1 MSVRV
6 RAEFL
11 QPVPGSA
18 LYAVVLSGLL
28 IAGLALAPSPAF
40 SASTRCQESNYEG
53 DRAGHAV
60 AASGDF
66 DGDGVADIAVGLPCR
81 DKRSTGTVDAG
92 GLRIYSGSTGRV
104 VFRVNGSQDGQH
116 LGEAVA
122 FIDDI
127 DGDGA
132 AELAVGSG
140 GWDVA
145 KPAGG
150 SWSGAGKVT
159 IYSSSGSE
167 LFVLEGSSTNAGLG
181 SVIEA
186 TPDLTGDGLADLLV
200 GAPLAKDIAQEK
212 TGALHL
218 LSVATGAV
226 VDSAWGLAQWDR
238 WGSAISARAAGDMNG
253 DGVADV
259 IVGAHLA
266 DVGLALD
273 AGMLRV
279 LSGANFASVILELD
293 GSTGDENTGKAVQVT
308 GDLDGDTVV
317 DFAVGVPGADIG
329 GLNKAGAV
337 RLYSSTG
344 PLVRQLTEPVAVVG
358 ASFGKALADLGDVNS
373 DGVADLAV
381 SAPEKLVGGNASAGI
396 VYVFSGADGSVLW
409 SKEGTRIKERYGQA
423 LSGAEDFNNDG
434 VNDLVVGSPGDS
446 PRGRRGGGRAV
457 VLSGV
462 DGSEIW
468 RVATGRGPRT
478 RIFVAGWQGGRGAGL
493 QCRNT
498 VGRRRGLRANVLRG
512 SVTGDLALA
521 TLAPNDSIWQ
531 TPPMIAVAAGHDSGD
546 RRVELYDA
554 IRRRKKVAV
563 LSADYAGMGGGVNLA
578 AGNVDG
584 TGWDELLMIQSDSN
598 QGDVR
603 VYTHTVIDMSLE
615 GQLSWLNSG
624 MFFAFSNGDSFF
636 GLDVDANGGVA
647 VVADVSSSPGQEIV
661 IGPARGLSL
670 VRVFEA
676 DGTQVRE
683 WLAYPAPDYNG
694 LAIAR
699 GDLDGD
705 GSDEIVTVPAVGRPW
720 VKAWNGDGSVY
731 LDPLSGLPV
740 SFYAFDAGYTTGGT
754 VTLVDIDADG
764 SDEILVAPGAGHP
777 AEIRAYELDGSPVSA
792 WRRLLPYGPSSSGP
806 LAMVVMGSWPLK

>member
-1 MSVRV
+1 MSVIARPG
-6 RAEFL
+6 FL
-11 QPVPGSA
+11 QP
-18 LYAVVLSGLL
+18 AVSGPAVYLLLLSGLL
-28 IAGLALAPSPAF
+28 LAGLALAPSPALA
-40 SASTRCQESNYEG
+40 ASTRCQESNYEG
-53 DRAGHAV
+53 DRAGHSLAV
-60 AASGDF
+60 TADF
-66 DGDGVADIAVGLPCR
+66 DGDGIPDVAVGLPCR
-81 DKRSTGTVDAG
+81 DRLGAG
-92 GLRIYSGSTGRV
+92 LVNAGAARVYSGSTGRV
-104 VFRVNGSQDGQH
+104 VFRANGSQDDQH

-167 LFVLEGSSTNAGLG
+167 LFTLEGSSGDAGLG
-181 SVIEA
+181 SVLQA

-200 GAPLAKDIAQEK
+200 GAPLAKDMAQEK
-212 TGALHL
+212 TGALYL

-226 VDSAWGLAQWDR
+226 VDTAWGLAQWDR
-238 WGSAISARAAGDMNG
+238 WGSAISARIGGDMDG

-266 DVGLALD
+266 DNGW
-273 AGMLRV
+273 GMLRV
-279 LSGANFASVILELD
+279 LSGANFASLILELE
-293 GSTGDENTGKAVQVT
+293 GSSSGENTGKALQVT
-308 GDLDGDTVV
+308 GDLDGDGLA
-317 DFAVGVPGADIG
+317 DFAVGAPGADTG
-329 GLNKAGAV
+329 GLNKSGIV
-337 RLYSSTG
+337 RLFSATG
-344 PLVRQLTEPVAVVG
+344 SLIRELAEPVGRVD
-358 ASFGKALADLGDVNS
+358 ASFGKALAGLGDVND
-373 DGVADLAV
+373 DGVADMAV
-381 SAPEKLVGGNASAGI
+381 AAPEKIVNGNASAGA
-396 VYVFSGADGSVLW
+396 VHVFSGADGSLLW
-409 SKEGTRIKERYGQA
+409 SREGARVKQRMGQA
-423 LSGAEDFNNDG
+423 LSGGEDFDNDG

-446 PRGRRGGGRAV
+446 PRERRGGGKAV
-457 VLSGV
+457 VLSGA

-468 RVATGRGPRT
+468 RVAKGRGPRA
-478 RIFVAGWQGGRGAGL
+478 RIFVAGWQDGRGVGL

-498 VGRRRGLRANVLRG
+498 AGRRRGLRANVLRATVAG
-512 SVTGDLALA
+512 ELSLASLA
-521 TLAPNDSIWQ
+521 ANDSVWQ
-531 TPPMIAVAAGHDSGD
+531 ASPLIAVAAGRGSGD
-546 RRVELYDA
+546 TRVELYDA
-554 IRRRKKVAV
+554 LRRRKRVAAIDANFV
-563 LSADYAGMGGGVNLA
+563 GLETGVNLA

-603 VYTHTVIDMSLE
+603 VYIHTVIDMSLE
-615 GQLSWLNSG
+615 GQPSWLNSG

-636 GLDVDANGGVA
+636 GLDVDADGGVA
-647 VVADVSSSPGQEIV
+647 VVADVSSSPGEEIV

-676 DGTQVRE
+676 DGTQLRE
-683 WLAYPAPDYNG
+683 WLAYPAPDYSG

-705 GSDEIVTVPAVGRPW
+705 GSDEIITVPAVGRPW

-754 VTLVDIDADG
+754 VMLADIDADG

-777 AEIRAYELDGSPVSA
+777 TEIRAYELDGSPLSA

-806 LAMVVMGSWPLK
+806 LAMVIMGSWPLK

>member
-1 MSVRV
+1 
-6 RAEFL
+6 
-11 QPVPGSA
+11 
-18 LYAVVLSGLL
+18 
-28 IAGLALAPSPAF
+28 
-40 SASTRCQESNYEG
+40 
-53 DRAGHAV
+53 
-60 AASGDF
+60 
-66 DGDGVADIAVGLPCR
+66 
-81 DKRSTGTVDAG
+81 
-92 GLRIYSGSTGRV
+92 
-104 VFRVNGSQDGQH
+104 
-116 LGEAVA
+116 
-122 FIDDI
+122 
-127 DGDGA
+127 
-132 AELAVGSG
+132 
-140 GWDVA
+140 
-145 KPAGG
+145 
-150 SWSGAGKVT
+150 
-159 IYSSSGSE
+159 
-167 LFVLEGSSTNAGLG
+167 
-181 SVIEA
+181 
-186 TPDLTGDGLADLLV
+186 
-200 GAPLAKDIAQEK
+200 
-212 TGALHL
+212 
-218 LSVATGAV
+218 
-226 VDSAWGLAQWDR
+226 
-238 WGSAISARAAGDMNG
+238 MNG

-279 LSGANFASVILELD
+279 ISGANFASVILELD

-358 ASFGKALADLGDVNS
+358 ASFGKAMAHLGDVNS

-381 SAPEKLVGGNASAGI
+381 SAPEKIVGGNASAGI

-446 PRGRRGGGRAV
+446 PRGRRGGGRVV

-493 QCRNT
+493 QSRNT

-521 TLAPNDSIWQ
+521 TLSPNDSIWQ
-531 TPPMIAVAAGHDSGD
+531 IPPMIAVAAGHDSGD

-563 LSADYAGMGGGVNLA
+563 LTASYTGMGGGVNLA
-578 AGNVDG
+578 SGNLDG
-584 TGWDELLMIQSDSN
+584 DGWDELLMIQSDSN

-603 VYTHTVIDMSLE
+603 VYTHTAINMSPDPSE
-615 GQLSWLNSG
+615 IILSWLNSD
-624 MFFAFSNGDSFF
+624 MFFAFSSGDTYL
-636 GLDVDANGGVA
+636 GLNVDADGGVA
-647 VVADVSSSPGQEIV
+647 VVAEVSSRPGIEIV
-661 IGPARGLSL
+661 VGPARGLSL

-676 DGTQVRE
+676 DGTPVRE
-683 WLAYPAPDYNG
+683 WLAYPSPAYG
-694 LAIAR
+694 GMSIAS
-699 GDLDGD
+699 GDIDGD
-705 GSDEIVTVPAVGRPW
+705 GSDEIITVPAQGRPW
-720 VKAWNGDGSVY
+720 VKVWNANGTVY
-731 LDPLSGLPV
+731 QDPVSGQPV
-740 SFYAFDAGYTTGGT
+740 SFFAYDSGYTSGGT
-754 VTLVDIDADG
+754 VMLTDIDLDG
-764 SDEILVAPGAGHP
+764 SDEILVAPGAGYP